1 MASGIASCGRLEIG
15 LLLIS
20 RKLRQA
26 DLQSAAGY
34 QPALHLRIA
43 ALWHIY
49 REWVRMNSTTGM
61 GSLGASGKCPSP
73 SLIITVI
80 CPPSS
85 LYLFSTTRVWSL
97 SHGSRLPESCRI
109 GMPALAS
116 GARLSIGG
124 DFAIRLRR

>member
-1 MASGIASCGRLEIG
+1 MTKSKSTQARMPVLLNIRIFAARDDFFQPIPYLCLWGRMASCGRLEIG

-49 REWVRMNSTTGM
+49 REWLRMKFTTGV
-61 GSLGASGKCPSP
+61 GSFGASGKCPSP
-73 SLIITVI
+73 SLMITVI

-85 LYLFSTTRVWSL
+85 L
-97 SHGSRLPESCRI
+97 
-109 GMPALAS
+109 
-116 GARLSIGG
+116 
-124 DFAIRLRR
+124 